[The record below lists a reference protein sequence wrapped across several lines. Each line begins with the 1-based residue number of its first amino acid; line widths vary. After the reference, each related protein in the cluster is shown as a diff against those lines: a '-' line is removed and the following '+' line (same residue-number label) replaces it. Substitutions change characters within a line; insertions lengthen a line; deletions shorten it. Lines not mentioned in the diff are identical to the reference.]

1 MTPQEKNVFEKL
13 FAKTELASHKV
24 ELALVDDIQ
33 KAIDTANKALQETKT
48 ANKAM
53 DNSAALSNKI
63 LKDAIN
69 ADSIYDKAAALND
82 KAIKNGN
89 AQVDKALNMIKKV
102 DQAASVLGLKGSTVG
117 GYAQLEK
124 LANEL
129 ENEVV
134 YADKD
139 AFKNH
144 PGWISKK

>member
-1 MTPQEKNVFEKL
+1 MTSQEKKMFTKL
-13 FAKTELASHKV
+13 FSKTELGTQKV

-33 KAIDTANKALQETKT
+33 KAIDTATKALQETKV

-53 DNSAALSNKI
+53 DDSAALSNKI
-63 LKDAIN
+63 LKDAIE
-69 ADSIYDKAAALND
+69 ADNIYNKAAALND

-89 AQVDKALNMIKKV
+89 VQVDKALNMVKKV
-102 DQAASVLGLKGSTVG
+102 DQAADTLGLKGSSVA
-117 GYAQLEK
+117 GYAQLDK
-124 LANEL
+124 LVNEL

-144 PGWISKK
+144 PGFVAAK